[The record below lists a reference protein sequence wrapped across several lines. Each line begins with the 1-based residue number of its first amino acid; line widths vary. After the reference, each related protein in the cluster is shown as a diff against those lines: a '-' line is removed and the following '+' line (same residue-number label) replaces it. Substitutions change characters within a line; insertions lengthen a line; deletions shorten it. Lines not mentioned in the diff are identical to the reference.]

1 MPNYSPTLT
10 SNYNGDVLDY
20 IIQETVI
27 GNEVVDKG
35 SVYVIEDVP
44 SKISIAKMVST
55 ANPIIAREAMP
66 TTKSATVTW
75 SEATLTPAE
84 MMIYI
89 PDINPRVF
97 EAAWRPFQPKGALPN
112 KVLDPNIQKVF
123 AEVVLKQARKQVG
136 KLLLQGD
143 TTSSTAGLN
152 FFNGFFTRAASS
164 ATNIDVTNQGV
175 ITSNNI
181 QSILEACNQ
190 SVPDALYDDPD
201 VVFHMN
207 TGDFRKYQQSVR
219 QLSYKGQ
226 GPAEDVPAEY
236 GGREIRYYS
245 QAPANKII
253 VCKATTSTDSN
264 FYAAVDKSNDMENFI
279 IEKLRPEGEHYFL
292 KALFKMDANF
302 SIDSESVYYAGS

>member
-1 MPNYSPTLT
+1 MAASPVLT

-35 SVYVIEDVP
+35 SVFVIEDVP
-44 SKISIAKMVST
+44 SKLSIAKMVST

-89 PDINPRVF
+89 PDINPRIF
-97 EAAWRPFQPKGALPN
+97 EAAWRPFQPKGALPD
-112 KVLDPNIQKVF
+112 KILDPNIQKVF
-123 AEVVLKQARKQVG
+123 ADVVIKQASKQVG

-143 TTSSTAGLN
+143 TTSGTAALA
-152 FFNGFFTRAASS
+152 FFNGYFTRAASS
-164 ATNIDVTNQGV
+164 ATNIDVSNLGV
-175 ITSNNI
+175 ITTANV
-181 QSILEACNQ
+181 QAILEACNQ
-190 SVPDALYDDPD
+190 AVPDAIYDDPD
-201 VVFHMN
+201 MVFHMN

-245 QAPANKII
+245 QAPANKIL
-253 VCKATTSTDSN
+253 VAKATTGTDSN
-264 FYAAVDKSNDMENFI
+264 FYAAVDKQNDMENFI
-279 IEKLRPEGEHYFL
+279 IEKLRPEGEFYFL

>member
-1 MPNYSPTLT
+1 MAASPVLT

-20 IIQETVI
+20 IITETVV
-27 GNEVVDKG
+27 GNEAVDKG
-35 SVYVIEDVP
+35 SVYVIPDVP
-44 SKISIAKMVST
+44 SKLSIAKMVST
-55 ANPIIAREAMP
+55 ANPIIDREAMP

-75 SEATLTPAE
+75 SEATLTPVE

-89 PDINPRVF
+89 PDINPRIF

-112 KVLDPNIQKVF
+112 KVLDPNVQKVF
-123 AEVVLKQARKQVG
+123 ADVVLKQAQKQVG
-136 KLLLQGD
+136 KLLWQGD
-143 TTSSTAGLN
+143 STLASTNPLH
-152 FFNGFFTRAASS
+152 FFNGFFTRAAASS
-164 ATNIDVTNQGV
+164 TNIDVTNLGT
-175 ITSNNI
+175 ISTANI
-181 QSILEACNQ
+181 QAILESCNQ
-190 SVPDALYDDPD
+190 SVPDALFDDPD
-201 VVFHMN
+201 MVFHMN

-253 VCKATTSTDSN
+253 IAKATTGTDSN
-264 FYAAVDKSNDMENFI
+264 FYAAVDKQNDMENFI